1 MANTQERR
9 QFKYMEVL
17 RNPPSKQVMYYL
29 ALFTFLAAIL
39 LIVFAVRPTILTITG
54 IRKEIKEKES
64 INNALEKK
72 IEALANLDSQY
83 SENKETLD
91 SLQLLFPTSGNF
103 SLFLSNI
110 DAVISR
116 NGFVLKNVG
125 FSEYKEDISISTTV
139 VSPWG
144 VSLSVIGPEN
154 NLDNL
159 FNDLEAMPM
168 YPVIESFSYGENEEE
183 TMNSYN
189 LSIRIY
195 HIENNK
201 FYGAINELD

>member
-9 QFKYMEVL
+9 QFKYIEIL
-17 RNPPSKQVMYYL
+17 RNPPSKKVMYYL
-29 ALFTFLAAIL
+29 SVFTFLAAVL
-39 LIVFAVRPTILTITG
+39 LIIFAVRPTILTISG

-64 INNALEKK
+64 IHNALENK

-91 SLQLLFPTSGNF
+91 SLQLLYPTSGNF

-116 NGFVLKNVG
+116 NGFTLVNIG
-125 FSEYKEDISISTTV
+125 FSEYEDDISISTTAI
-139 VSPWG
+139 SPWG
-144 VSLSVIGPEN
+144 VSLSVSGPEN

-159 FNDLEAMPM
+159 FDDLEAMPM
-168 YPVIESFSYGENEEE
+168 YPVIENFSFGESDEG
-183 TMNSYN
+183 TMNSYS
-189 LSIRIY
+189 LSLRIY
-195 HIENNK
+195 HVENNK
-201 FYGAINELD
+201 FYGAEK